1 MVYMLIICAILVII
15 LGYKLYKKQQ
25 IDTSELE
32 HYKTEVEETQAE
44 LILAKQD
51 YMKYDSLAKETHKEY
66 VKTQGDLNSVK
77 EKYNYEQYKLEECKK
92 DVQAAMDVYQDMVNN
107 KIASVDTE
115 IEEQRQKRQEE
126 LNKQF
131 EDKAA
136 LYQKDLQD
144 IKKAWENETT
154 HLAELLDNT
163 KAETELLTAEYQ
175 AKIEYNKKKYE
186 SILAT
191 LAQYEKDKQAK
202 LFYTIQL
209 PDEFKEDIE
218 FLLTTVAAKVQHP
231 DIISKLVWA
240 EYVKPNLDETFKRVD
255 VRAESGI
262 YKITN
267 IDSGKAYIGKSTN
280 VKTRI
285 ADHFKSSVGI
295 TSIADQAVHHAIRKE
310 GFWNWSV
317 EVIQYCEKEKLAELE
332 KYYIDFFKTQ
342 DFGYN
347 KNSGGGG

>member
-15 LGYKLYKKQQ
+15 LGYKLYQKQQ

-32 HYKTEVEETQAE
+32 HYKTEVAETQAE

-51 YMKYDSLAKETHKEY
+51 YMKYDGLAKETHKEY

-92 DVQAAMDVYQDMVNN
+92 DVQTAMDVYQDMVNN

-115 IEEQRQKRQEE
+115 IEEQRQKRQAELDAQFEERQNNLNLRMHQLTTQAQERVNKADEEAREQIEE
-126 LNKQF
+126 LEKRKL
-131 EDKAA
+131 EA
-136 LYQKDLQD
+136 LQD
-144 IKKAWENETT
+144 TNDQISK
-154 HLAELLDNT
+154 L
-163 KAETELLTAEYQ
+163 
-175 AKIEYNKKKYE
+175 E
-186 SILAT
+186 SILEV
-191 LAQYEKDKQAK
+191 LRKYDLQQQEK

-240 EYVKPNLDETFKRVD
+240 EYVKPNLEETFKRVE
-255 VRAESGI
+255 VNAKPGI
-262 YKITN
+262 YKLTN
-267 IDSGKAYIGKSTN
+267 IEDGKAYIGKSTN

-285 ADHFKSSVGI
+285 ADHFKSAIGI
-295 TSIADQAVHHAIRKE
+295 TNIADQAVHHAIRKQ
-310 GFWNWSV
+310 GFWNWSI
-317 EVIQYCEKEKLAELE
+317 EIIQYCEKEKLAELE
-332 KYYIDFFKTQ
+332 KYYINFFKTQ
-342 DFGYN
+342 EFGYN
-347 KNSGGGG
+347 KNAGGGG